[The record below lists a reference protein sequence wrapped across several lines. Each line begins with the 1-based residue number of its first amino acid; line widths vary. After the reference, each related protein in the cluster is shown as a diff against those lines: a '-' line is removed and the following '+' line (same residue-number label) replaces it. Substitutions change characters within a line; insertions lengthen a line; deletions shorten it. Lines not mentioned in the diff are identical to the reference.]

1 MWTALGLIGGFCFL
15 IWVILAIACKKVEA
29 QTKLKMLKEEVERTA
44 NEQKRAN
51 EIIDR
56 VRNLPTD
63 TIRRRVQNLSSK

>member
-15 IWVILAIACKKVEA
+15 IWVILAIACKKAEA
-29 QTKLKMLKEEVERTA
+29 QTKLELLKQETERTA

-56 VRNLPTD
+56 VRNFSDD
-63 TIRRRVQNLSSK
+63 TIRRRLQNLSSK